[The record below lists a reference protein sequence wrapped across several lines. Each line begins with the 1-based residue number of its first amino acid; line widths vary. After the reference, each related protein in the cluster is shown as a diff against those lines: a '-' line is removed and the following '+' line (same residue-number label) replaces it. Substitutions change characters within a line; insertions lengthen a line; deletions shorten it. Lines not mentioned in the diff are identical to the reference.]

1 MKKIFLILNIFAL
14 CILASCD
21 KNEFAKFNDKDA
33 FVAFGKANYAIT
45 EDGAN
50 LTIPVTL
57 ASIEGIETSVTVS
70 GVDGTAVS
78 GVDYSIKNGGVLN
91 FNAQTRTANVEIEIN
106 NRAGEYTG
114 DLVFTLQFSNLGSVQ
129 AGAQSTATVTI
140 QDNDHPLSFILGTYN
155 VTGTS
160 YFNGPTSTYMTFT
173 KDAKDVTKVWIRNL
187 FCNPGWDIAST
198 ALYGVVS
205 TDKTT
210 ITIPLGQATEY
221 THSGASVYLFGCD
234 AEMNVYDAG
243 NIIVNIKDGGNTL
256 EFADLGPA
264 LYIDGAGYVNVMLPG
279 IVCTKAGN

>member
-1 MKKIFLILNIFAL
+1 MKKIFLLLNIFAL

-33 FVAFGKANYAIT
+33 FVAFGKASYAIT
-45 EDGAN
+45 EDGAH
-50 LTIPVTL
+50 LSIPVTL
-57 ASIEGIETSVTVS
+57 ASIAGIETSVTVS

-78 GVDYSIKNGGVLN
+78 GVDYSINNGGVLN
-91 FNAQTRTANVEIEIN
+91 FNAQSRTASVEIDII

-129 AGAQSTATVTI
+129 AGAQSTATVII

-160 YFNGPTSTYMTFT
+160 YFNGPTSTYMTFS
-173 KDAKDVTKVWIRNL
+173 KDEKDETKVWIRNL
-187 FCNPGWDIAST
+187 FCNPGWDIETT

-205 TDKTT
+205 TDMTT
-210 ITIPLGQATEY
+210 ITIPLGQSTEY
-221 THSGASVYLFGCD
+221 TYSGASVYLLGCD
-234 AEMNVYDAG
+234 ADLNTYDSG

-279 IVCTKAGN
+279 IVGTKAGN